1 MEPTKEQIETALEWA
16 KGFIAERKNHQ
27 EPYQKYS
34 AWQAETLVAAYRSE
48 HERAE
53 RLEKA
58 LKVYSYPKDYEP
70 EFVDVGI
77 GEGQRIPGSEPV
89 LTDGGRAARAALADV
104 REMLRA
110 RGEPK
115 GAHP

>member
-1 MEPTKEQIETALEWA
+1 MEPTKEQIETAYEPFGDEWEA
-16 KGFIAERKNHQ
+16 TMLRLPKAALVKLFRKLALDLQ
-27 EPYQKYS
+27 
-34 AWQAETLVAAYRSE
+34 TE

-77 GEGQRIPGSEPV
+77 GGGQRIPGSEPV